1 MEEGESINDRYIAS
15 EILSRVSGGSY
26 AYFDADG
33 IITAAD
39 SACIMNR
46 ISESLIEWRKW

>member
-15 EILSRVSGGSY
+15 EILSRVPGGSY

-33 IITAAD
+33 NYFR
-39 SACIMNR
+39 SGFGLHY
-46 ISESLIEWRKW
+46 ESDQ